1 MIGKIKKKLKLYLRE
16 NAWVTPKDLEYQL
29 ALRAANTTCEY
40 IEKQMLQVES
50 KTTPQEVLDVAL
62 SKVSLEGLFLEFGV
76 FSGKSIN
83 QIARKFPDQKVYGFD
98 SFEGLPEFWR
108 DGFKKGFFSLEGNLP
123 KVESNV
129 SLVKG
134 WFSDTL
140 PEFTNKEKA
149 AISFLHVDCDLYSS
163 TKTIFSSLAKQIE
176 VGTVIVFDEYF
187 NYVGWQEGE
196 FKAFK
201 ELVSK
206 FNIEYDYICYNRKHE
221 QVAVVIKS
229 IAKK

>member
-1 MIGKIKKKLKLYLRE
+1 MIRKIKKKLKLFLKE
-16 NAWVTPKDLEYQL
+16 NAWVTPKDLAYRL
-29 ALRAANTTCEY
+29 AQRAADTTCEY
-40 IEKQMLQVES
+40 IEKSMLHIES
-50 KTTPQEVLDVAL
+50 KKTPEDVLDFAL
-62 SKVSLEGLFLEFGV
+62 SKVSLDGLFLEFGV

-83 QIARKFPDQKVYGFD
+83 QIAAKFPDQKVYGFD

-108 DGFKKGFFSLEGNLP
+108 DGFDKGYFSLNGNLP
-123 KVESNV
+123 NVASNV

-140 PEFTNKEKA
+140 PDFTAKENGM
-149 AISFLHVDCDLYSS
+149 ISFLHVDCDLYSS
-163 TKTIFSSLAKQIE
+163 TKTIFDSLANQIE

-187 NYVGWQEGE
+187 NYAGWQEGE
-196 FKAFK
+196 IKAFK
-201 ELVSK
+201 EFVSD
-206 FNIEYDYICYNRKHE
+206 FDVEYDYICYNRKHE